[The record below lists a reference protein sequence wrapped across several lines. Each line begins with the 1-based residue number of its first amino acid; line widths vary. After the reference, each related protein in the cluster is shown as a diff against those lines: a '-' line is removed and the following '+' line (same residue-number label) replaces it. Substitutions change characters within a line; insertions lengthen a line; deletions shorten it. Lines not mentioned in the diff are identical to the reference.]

1 MKQLTSGI
9 GRQYSFVCS
18 FRRVDETVFSVEIRL
33 ITNRW
38 INLVAFFRIQSNLL
52 KTLMNCTLLKLKNK
66 FLNLEIIPGETIPV
80 RKILGKKK
88 YCIVDSAMNKAKT

>member
-1 MKQLTSGI
+1 
-9 GRQYSFVCS
+9 
-18 FRRVDETVFSVEIRL
+18 
-33 ITNRW
+33 
-38 INLVAFFRIQSNLL
+38 
-52 KTLMNCTLLKLKNK
+52 MNCTLLKLKNK